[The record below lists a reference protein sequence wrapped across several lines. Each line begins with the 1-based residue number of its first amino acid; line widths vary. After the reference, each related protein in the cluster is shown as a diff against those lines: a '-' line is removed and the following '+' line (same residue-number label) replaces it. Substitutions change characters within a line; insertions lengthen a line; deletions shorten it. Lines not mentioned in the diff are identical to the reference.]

1 MANINPFGDFGGSL
15 GFGGASDF
23 GGGLKSIG
31 GAVAD
36 LYSAEGK
43 RAEAKNYDLAAGLA
57 DKNVQYTTL
66 STAIKN
72 MQAERQIYQTIGE
85 QTAGVA
91 AAGFTAGG
99 SAGDLLRSS
108 VSQGSLTHA
117 VISQQGLIQ
126 EESYKEQAESYR
138 NMADAAN
145 KAAEGLDIGTGLK
158 AVSAIA
164 SFIGL

>member
-1 MANINPFGDFGGSL
+1 MGDAFSG
-15 GFGGASDF
+15 DI
-23 GGGLKSIG
+23 GGGISKAG

-36 LYSAEGK
+36 LFAAEGK
-43 RAEAKNYDLAAGLA
+43 RSEAKNDLLAAGLA
-57 DKNVQYTTL
+57 DKNAQFTEL
-66 STAIKN
+66 STSIKN

-85 QTAGVA
+85 QTAGIA
-91 AAGFTAGG
+91 GAGFTQGG

-117 VISQQGLIQ
+117 VISQQGLIN
-126 EESYKEQAESYR
+126 EEAYKEQAESYR

-145 KAAEGLDIGTGLK
+145 NAALGLDVSAGFK
-158 AVSAIA
+158 AVSSIA